1 MKNSFQDFDKYLFEI
16 NIIDNK
22 MERTTVSTVNYRPK
36 KFKYVF
42 VYFGDK
48 YYPASSAEVRNFY
61 ACQGSKGRFQVEFKK
76 ISVTL
81 LQPR

>member
-61 ACQGSKGRFQVEFKK
+61 ACQG
-76 ISVTL
+76 I
-81 LQPR
+81 